1 MKKLSF
7 SLLKCTKAIG
17 LLLFYLLFGQIN
29 TAQSQI
35 IYEGFEEANWQTTP
49 NSSSGTVL
57 VTGTSA
63 NSTMTMY
70 NNSVTSS
77 STFTTGGAY
86 PYTVPFI
93 SSSNATNSST
103 RTSYT
108 VIFTE
113 SAINTSPNSGSWLY
127 SRGSIA
133 TDDRLRRV
141 KSKTNSWAVGSSSGY
156 LITPTIANGV
166 ASVSFWMA
174 PSGNFAVGMNTNTN
188 ILGQPTHCSNNS
200 IDLAGFTYATQSYNV
215 SGTQGNTN
223 MQLYSFTG
231 TFSGP
236 VRVGFFNLSGSN
248 IYVDDIKISAFA
260 PGTLPTVTLNTAIA
274 TGQFT
279 GTSTATI
286 TSNTPSPASTLFK
299 SGIIWSTTNT
309 PLPDTS
315 LSTKTTDGPAGAGVF
330 SGAINASIAGLTAG
344 TTYFLRAYAATSGG
358 LVYSNVLQFTTAPPV
373 APTLTTN
380 AATNVNSLSATSGG
394 VIVIDGGAAIT
405 AKGVCWSTTALPTL
419 SNNFTTDGSGSTAYT
434 SSLAILAPN
443 TTYFARA
450 YATNSAGTAYGNE
463 ITFTTPASSPTL
475 LALPNTLAFGDVTIN
490 TNSLAQSFSLTG
502 ASLTPAAGNIVLNAP
517 AHYQISLSINGPFG
531 ASVSLPYASGTLATT
546 NVFIR
551 FSPTVFGTLNATL
564 PISGGGAPAIGVAL
578 TGKGVQSPNDFSNK
592 GTDFWVG
599 YANHEDMYSNATT
612 INSNGGPQKMNLYFT
627 AEQDAIVNLNIPG
640 LSYTAPPITVLANTV
655 TTFQLPNIISSQYA
669 QLYQEGKFNKGIH
682 ITSDVPI
689 VSYAHI
695 YSNYVSAATLLLP
708 TTTWG
713 TEYNT
718 FNWTQNSSQNSTSFN
733 FFFVIAKE
741 DNTAIEITPSYN
753 SVGGLIAGNVF
764 TVILNKGE
772 VYNVLGS
779 QGSDFTGSKV
789 KSIDCNK
796 KIAVFSGSG
805 RTDLAPC
812 SGTSSDNLFQQAI
825 PKTAWGTKYLTSRT
839 EGTVRNNIYRI
850 GVSDITT
857 IVSVNGASLP
867 SSTYPATLQNNF
879 YYEVEDSIPL
889 VITADKPITVAQYIK
904 SSNGCINPEPTANFG
919 RFNGDPEMI
928 FISPVEQAINKAILY
943 SSANQ
948 DIVFH
953 FINVIIPTS
962 GVANFTL
969 DGVNMASKFKP
980 HTDPSF
986 SYATLDSL
994 NGNILLAGQHIIQSA
1009 QPFNAIAYGYGDNN
1023 SRNSDPPRESYGY
1036 NAGTQLRDLTQTLYV
1051 QNPYA
1056 ISTDGKT
1063 CKDVDFKFR
1072 VTLPY
1077 ATGNIN
1083 SLVWNFNNNPNLLP
1097 SNSNVTQVAPTAD
1110 SSFIVSG
1117 KTAYV
1122 YSIPTLYKFNATGVY
1137 TVKVTANVTDLTGC
1151 SGAKDYIFDIT
1162 VVDGVIANFTNNKNF
1177 RICLGDSTRFVDAS
1191 NGQGF
1196 PLVKWQWNFGN
1207 STIDSVANPVRY
1219 LPTVGNYNVT
1229 LRSINSL
1236 GCYADVTKTV
1246 EVLALPTSNFTSNT
1260 PVCLATPITFNS
1272 STATGGG
1279 GSINAWQW
1287 SFGDNSNATT
1297 QNPSKTYAT
1306 ANTYNVKLLVT
1317 TADGCKDSVTKAVT
1331 VLPILAAPVVTSSNI
1346 TANSIQ
1352 FNWLAITGA
1361 SGYQVSVD
1369 GGAYITPS
1377 SGSTGLLH
1385 VVNGLIPNQTVNI
1398 SVRALGTLAC
1408 QNATGIGTAKTLLP
1422 DVGIFVP
1429 NTFTPN
1435 ADGKNDVLKVYGNYI
1450 AKMNLQMYNQWGERV
1465 FETNDIAGGWDG
1477 NYKGKPQPVGVY
1489 IYVLRVENNNGEVV
1503 TKKGS
1508 INLIR

>member
-7 SLLKCTKAIG
+7 SLFKCTKTIG
-17 LLLFYLLFGQIN
+17 LLLIYLLFGQIN
-29 TAQSQI
+29 NVQSQI
-35 IYEGFEEANWQTTP
+35 INEGFEEADWSALP
-49 NSSSGTVL
+49 NSSSGAIAITA
-57 VTGTSA
+57 TSA
-63 NSTMTMY
+63 NSTMSYYY
-70 NNSVTSS
+70 NNARSS
-77 STFTTGGAY
+77 SAFTTNASISS
-86 PYTVPFI
+86 FFS
-93 SSSNATNSST
+93 SSSNAASST

-108 VIFTE
+108 VYYT
-113 SAINTSPNSGSWLY
+113 SSGINTSPNYGTWWY
-127 SRGSIA
+127 SNGTTSSDTKLNKA
-133 TDDRLRRV
+133 HSASTSFRLG
-141 KSKTNSWAVGSSSGY
+141 TSGY
-156 LITPTIANGV
+156 LITPVVNNGI
-166 ASVSFWMA
+166 SSLTLWMA
-174 PSGNFAVGMNTNTN
+174 PAGSFFVGVNTNTAAT
-188 ILGQPTHCSNNS
+188 QPTYTSNGTNT
-200 IDLAGFTYATQSYNV
+200 LGGFTYYTQSFPG
-215 SGTQGNTN
+215 SGTAG
-223 MQLYSFTG
+223 YSSMHSFNIPV

-236 VRVGFFNLSGSN
+236 CQVGVFNGSSSG
-248 IYVDDIKISAFA
+248 IFLDDLIITSFDTGSL
-260 PGTLPTVTLNTAIA
+260 PGLVLNTASS
-274 TGQFT
+274 TGQST
-279 GTSTATI
+279 GIAAATI
-286 TSNTPSPASTLFK
+286 ASNIPLPSSTIFK
-299 SGIIWSTTNT
+299 SGVIWSTSNS

-315 LSTKTTDGPAGAGVF
+315 LSTKTTNGPAGAGVF

-405 AKGVCWSTTALPTL
+405 AKGVCWNTATNPTIANNLTT
-419 SNNFTTDGSGSTAYT
+419 NGSGNAPYT
-434 SSLAILAPN
+434 SLLAILAPN

-450 YATNSAGTAYGNE
+450 YATNSIGTAYGNE

-475 LALPNTLAFGDVTIN
+475 LALPNTLAFGDVTVN

-546 NVFIR
+546 NVFMR

-753 SVGGLIAGNVF
+753 SVGGLVAGNVF
-764 TVILNKGE
+764 TVTLNKGE
-772 VYNVLGS
+772 IYNVLGS

-1056 ISTDGKT
+1056 ISTEGKA

-1077 ATGNIN
+1077 ATGSVN

-1122 YSIPTLYKFNATGVY
+1122 YSIPTLHKFNATGVY

-1297 QNPSKTYAT
+1297 QNPSKTYAI
-1306 ANTYNVKLLVT
+1306 ANTYTVKLLVT

-1450 AKMNLQMYNQWGERV
+1450 AKMNLQVYNQWGERV

>member
-7 SLLKCTKAIG
+7 SLFKCTKTIG
-17 LLLFYLLFGQIN
+17 LLLIYLLFGQIN
-29 TAQSQI
+29 NVQSQI
-35 IYEGFEEANWQTTP
+35 INEGFEEADWSALP
-49 NSSSGTVL
+49 NSSSGAIAITA
-57 VTGTSA
+57 TSA
-63 NSTMTMY
+63 NSTMSYYY
-70 NNSVTSS
+70 NNARSS
-77 STFTTGGAY
+77 SAFTTNASISS
-86 PYTVPFI
+86 FFS
-93 SSSNATNSST
+93 SSSNAASST

-108 VIFTE
+108 VYYT
-113 SAINTSPNSGSWLY
+113 SSGINTSPNYGTWWY
-127 SRGSIA
+127 SNGTTSSDTKLNKA
-133 TDDRLRRV
+133 HSASTSFRLG
-141 KSKTNSWAVGSSSGY
+141 TSGY
-156 LITPTIANGV
+156 LITPVVNNGI
-166 ASVSFWMA
+166 SSLTLWMA
-174 PSGNFAVGMNTNTN
+174 PAGSFFVGVNTNTAAT
-188 ILGQPTHCSNNS
+188 QPTYTSNGTNT
-200 IDLAGFTYATQSYNV
+200 LGGFTYYTQSFPG
-215 SGTQGNTN
+215 SGTAG
-223 MQLYSFTG
+223 YSSMHSFNIPV

-236 VRVGFFNLSGSN
+236 CQVGVFNGSSSG
-248 IYVDDIKISAFA
+248 IFLDDLIITSFDTGSL
-260 PGTLPTVTLNTAIA
+260 PGLVLNTASS
-274 TGQFT
+274 TGQST
-279 GTSTATI
+279 GIAAATI
-286 TSNTPSPASTLFK
+286 ASNIPLPSSTIFK
-299 SGIIWSTTNT
+299 SGVIWSTSNS

-315 LSTKTTDGPAGAGVF
+315 LSTKTTNGPAGAGVF

-373 APTLTTN
+373 VTTLTTN

-405 AKGVCWSTTALPTL
+405 AKGVCWNTATNPTIANNLTT
-419 SNNFTTDGSGSTAYT
+419 NGSGNAPYT
-434 SSLAILAPN
+434 SLLAILAPN

-450 YATNSAGTAYGNE
+450 YATNSIGTAYGNE

-475 LALPNTLAFGDVTIN
+475 LALPNTLAFGDVTVN

-546 NVFIR
+546 NVFMR

-1297 QNPSKTYAT
+1297 QNPSKTYAI
-1306 ANTYNVKLLVT
+1306 ANTYTVKLLVT

-1450 AKMNLQMYNQWGERV
+1450 AKMNLQVYNQWGERV

>member
-7 SLLKCTKAIG
+7 SLFKCTKTIG
-17 LLLFYLLFGQIN
+17 LLLIYLLFGQIN
-29 TAQSQI
+29 NVQSQI
-35 IYEGFEEANWQTTP
+35 INEGFEEADWSALP
-49 NSSSGTVL
+49 NSSSGAIAITA
-57 VTGTSA
+57 TSA
-63 NSTMTMY
+63 NSTMSYYY
-70 NNSVTSS
+70 NNARSS
-77 STFTTGGAY
+77 SAFTTNASISS
-86 PYTVPFI
+86 FFS
-93 SSSNATNSST
+93 SSSNAASST

-108 VIFTE
+108 VYYT
-113 SAINTSPNSGSWLY
+113 SSGINTSPNYGTWWY
-127 SRGSIA
+127 SNGTTSSDTKLNKA
-133 TDDRLRRV
+133 HSASTSFRLG
-141 KSKTNSWAVGSSSGY
+141 TSGY
-156 LITPTIANGV
+156 LITPVVNNGI
-166 ASVSFWMA
+166 SSLTLWMA
-174 PSGNFAVGMNTNTN
+174 PAGSFFVGVNTNTAAT
-188 ILGQPTHCSNNS
+188 QPTYTSNGTNT
-200 IDLAGFTYATQSYNV
+200 LGGFTYYTQSFPG
-215 SGTQGNTN
+215 SGTAG
-223 MQLYSFTG
+223 YSSMHSFNIPV

-236 VRVGFFNLSGSN
+236 CQVGVFNGSSSG
-248 IYVDDIKISAFA
+248 IFLDDLIITSFDTGSL
-260 PGTLPTVTLNTAIA
+260 PGLVLNTASS
-274 TGQFT
+274 TGQST
-279 GTSTATI
+279 GIAAATI
-286 TSNTPSPASTLFK
+286 ASNIPLPSSTIFK
-299 SGIIWSTTNT
+299 SGVIWSTINT

-315 LSTKTTDGPAGAGVF
+315 LSTKTTNGPAGAGVF

-373 APTLTTN
+373 VTTLTTN

-405 AKGVCWSTTALPTL
+405 AKGVCWNTATNPTIANNLTT
-419 SNNFTTDGSGSTAYT
+419 NGSGNAPYT
-434 SSLAILAPN
+434 SLLAILAPN

-450 YATNSAGTAYGNE
+450 YATNSIGTAYGNE

-475 LALPNTLAFGDVTIN
+475 LALPNTLAFGDVTVN

-546 NVFIR
+546 NVFMR

-1297 QNPSKTYAT
+1297 QNPSKTYAI
-1306 ANTYNVKLLVT
+1306 ANTYTVKLLVT

-1450 AKMNLQMYNQWGERV
+1450 AKMNLQVYNQWGERV